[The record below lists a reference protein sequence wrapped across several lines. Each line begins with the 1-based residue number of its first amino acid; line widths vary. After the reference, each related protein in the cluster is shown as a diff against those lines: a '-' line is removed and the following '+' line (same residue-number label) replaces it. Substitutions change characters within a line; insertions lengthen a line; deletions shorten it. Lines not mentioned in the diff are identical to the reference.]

1 MKINF
6 SESFFTLNQ
15 QVNYIA
21 ADKPIAARNFKN
33 DRLKFLKNI

>member
-6 SESFFTLNQ
+6 SEKFLFALNQ

-21 ADKPIAARNFKN
+21 ANKPIAARNFERI
-33 DRLKFLKNI
+33 D